1 MKTFKQRTLDF
12 LEFEWGTYVERF
24 NRLPVEEGRRRVN
37 EQGYERLH
45 DMLAHVLSWWEEG
58 MGIILA
64 IAEGRE
70 YERKKYDF
78 DVFNAAAVEK
88 YKTWGEAE
96 FLAHFEQTRLK
107 VIADLGSM
115 NEAAWE
121 ERRVRGWVN
130 AIFIHHAREHLVAL
144 GRFLALDILENEWA
158 TYVQDFDQLDEE
170 RKKEFIGNQGF
181 GNFHDLLAHI
191 IGWWEEGARIV
202 NGILDETGFTW
213 QDPPT
218 DAFNLELTGKYSA
231 WSNADLFAHYENT
244 RMAMLALVAKI
255 PDDAFLNPGVEGWL
269 AADVVQHYNDH
280 AV

>member
-58 MGIILA
+58 MGIIFS

-170 RKKEFIGNQGF
+170 RKKEFIGKQGF

-202 NGILDETGFTW
+202 NGILDEPGFTW

-255 PDDAFLNPGVEGWL
+255 PDDAFLNPGIEGWL